1 MLQARSRTASRVRSL
16 GLAVA
21 AFLPAFAAPAAD
33 AQQAGGAAN
42 STAPPAPDKS
52 GFTLFDPTPDNELRQ
67 YSPDRP
73 GKSHTPITIDAG
85 HISVESDIA
94 NDTWDHWTRYG
105 LTTRSYTLVNP
116 ELRIG
121 LTSNLEFDVTVPLYT
136 VQATKA
142 QAADAKGAV
151 QRMSLEGVGD
161 LNVGGQIN
169 LFGNDGGDQALGL
182 VGAIKIPTAV
192 TNLGNNM
199 AEFMLNVPFTTTL
212 PKGFALTV
220 EPAFGLLRNQNKQG
234 YQGDYQMLIDL
245 NRAVYR
251 DVVILSLELALD
263 FPGDHNTGHRHTIDP
278 EIQWMVLPW
287 LQLDAGVFI
296 GLSKAAPDLYSFT
309 GLSIRY

>member
-1 MLQARSRTASRVRSL
+1 MLQARRRTARRVRPL
-16 GLAVA
+16 GLAAVA
-21 AFLPAFAAPAAD
+21 ILPAFAAPAAD
-33 AQQAGGAAN
+33 AQQAGNAAGGGG
-42 STAPPAPDKS
+42 PAPDKS
-52 GFTLFDPTPDNELRQ
+52 GFTLFNPTPDNELRE

-73 GKSHTPITIDAG
+73 GKSHTPITVDAG

-105 LTTRSYTLVNP
+105 VTTRGYDLVNP

-121 LTSNLEFDVTVPLYT
+121 LTSDLEFDVTVPLYT
-136 VQATKA
+136 MQATKP
-142 QAADAKGAV
+142 QTADAKGTI

-212 PKGFALTV
+212 PKGFALTI

-234 YQGDYQMLIDL
+234 YQGDYQMLIDV

-251 DVVILSLELALD
+251 NVVTLSLELALD
-263 FPGDHNTGHRHTIDP
+263 FPGDHNTGHRHTLDP
-278 EIQWMVLPW
+278 EIQWLVLPW

-296 GLSKAAPDLYSFT
+296 GLTKAAPDIYSFT
-309 GLSIRY
+309 GVSIRY